1 MPQLDGLEPTSIL
14 LQHLEICKMLSHILV
29 SFKKVGLNSDPLV
42 INQPNSK
49 PDGTARLTTFPG
61 RFIVL
66 YVVVDNLLG
75 STVAPNVPS
84 AFATLALK
92 KNIYPKIV
100 LEALGHSSIT
110 ITLGLYSHILPNMQH
125 ELAGAVAN
133 ILKR

>member
-1 MPQLDGLEPTSIL
+1 MLQLDGLEPTSIL
-14 LQHLEICKMLSHILV
+14 LQHLEICKMLSHLLV
-29 SFKKVGLNSDPLV
+29 SFKKVGPNSDPLV

-49 PDGTARLTTFPG
+49 PDGTARLTPFTG

-84 AFATLALK
+84 AFATLTLK

-100 LEALGHSSIT
+100 LEALGHSS

>member
-1 MPQLDGLEPTSIL
+1 M
-14 LQHLEICKMLSHILV
+14 MSHILV
-29 SFKKVGLNSDPLV
+29 SFKKVDPNSDPLV

-92 KNIYPKIV
+92 KNIYPKIM
-100 LEALGHSSIT
+100 LEALGHSGITIT
-110 ITLGLYSHILPNMQH
+110 ITLGLYSYILPNMQH
-125 ELAGAVAN
+125 ELAVAVAN
-133 ILKR
+133 IMKR

>member
-1 MPQLDGLEPTSIL
+1 MPQLDGLEPIPIL
-14 LQHLEICKMLSHILV
+14 LQHLEICKMMSHILV
-29 SFKKVGLNSDPLV
+29 NFKKVGPNSDPLV

-84 AFATLALK
+84 AFATLTLK
-92 KNIYPKIV
+92 TNIYPKIV
-100 LEALGHSSIT
+100 LEALATPVSPSPSACIPTSCRICSTSWRGRWLTFWS
-110 ITLGLYSHILPNMQH
+110 G
-125 ELAGAVAN
+125 
-133 ILKR
+133 